1 MNKRHC
7 RALTFLCVAG
17 AYAGVATPL
26 FAAWEIAQLPLY
38 TIWRERSFAQNI
50 AAALHCTLGDAVIA
64 FLAFLAA
71 LWMASLLGSRP
82 RPWTVGT
89 IAVAGGLLTTLVVE
103 VLSTQVWNRWA
114 YAPAMPII
122 PGTSVGL
129 APVLQ
134 WLVVPAVALLLVGRR
149 LDTWAQA
156 EQEGWS
162 AACAEGSQR

>member
-7 RALTFLCVAG
+7 RALTFLRVAC

-71 LWMASLLGSRP
+71 LWMAFLLGPRP
-82 RPWTVGT
+82 RPSTVGT
-89 IAVAGGLLTTLVVE
+89 IAVAGGLMTTLVME
-103 VLSTQVWNRWA
+103 VLSTQVWN
-114 YAPAMPII
+114 
-122 PGTSVGL
+122 
-129 APVLQ
+129 
-134 WLVVPAVALLLVGRR
+134 
-149 LDTWAQA
+149 
-156 EQEGWS
+156 
-162 AACAEGSQR
+162 

>member
-7 RALTFLCVAG
+7 RALTFLRAAG

-38 TIWRERSFAQNI
+38 TIWRERSFAQSI

-64 FLAFLAA
+64 FLASLAA
-71 LWMASLLGSRP
+71 VWIAFLLGLGSRL
-82 RPWTVGT
+82 WTIGT
-89 IAVAGGLLTTLVVE
+89 MAVAGGLLTTLVVE

-122 PGTSVGL
+122 PGTGVGL

-134 WLVVPAVALLLVGRR
+134 WLIVPSVALLLVGRR
-149 LDTWAQA
+149 LDGWAQA
-156 EQEGWS
+156 EQEGRS
-162 AACAEGSQR
+162 AARAEGSQR